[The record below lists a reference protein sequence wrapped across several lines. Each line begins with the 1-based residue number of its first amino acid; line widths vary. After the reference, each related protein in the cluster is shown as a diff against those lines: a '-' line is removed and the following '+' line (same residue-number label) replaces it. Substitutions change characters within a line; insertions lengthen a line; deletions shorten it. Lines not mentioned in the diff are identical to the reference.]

1 MVEKNK
7 AREGDIEHQQKV
19 KDWGCQSDAVLDW
32 VVRES
37 FTDKVTF
44 DLRLKEREREEMNLL
59 GEECSELWKQ
69 EVQNR

>member
-1 MVEKNK
+1 MMEKNK

-19 KDWGCQSDAVLDW
+19 KEWGCQSDAVLDW

-44 DLRLKEREREEMNLL
+44 ELRLKEHEREEMDLL
-59 GEECSELWKQ
+59 WKECSEQWKQ